1 MANPSD
7 RIFIFVITITDTGR
21 AVASLSCCNPTH
33 FLDRRGRLFMQ
44 RVFHPSSGRRL
55 SLSHLGSAQSE
66 SSAGTPSLVPLI
78 ADIENV
84 VDLERSNLH
93 PRPRTDNRR
102 ISYESVFGFVSPV
115 QKHGTR
121 VVAGA

>member
-78 ADIENV
+78 ADIEN
-84 VDLERSNLH
+84 LEDYTLSLQLSDFPRSSFCPKEDMVEL
-93 PRPRTDNRR
+93 PTLG
-102 ISYESVFGFVSPV
+102 EPV
-115 QKHGTR
+115 C
-121 VVAGA
+121 